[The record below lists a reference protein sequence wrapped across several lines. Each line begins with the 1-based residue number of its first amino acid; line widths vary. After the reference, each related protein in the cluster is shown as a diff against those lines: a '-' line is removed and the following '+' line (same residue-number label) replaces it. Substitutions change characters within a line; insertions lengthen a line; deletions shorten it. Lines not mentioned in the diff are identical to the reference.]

1 MDPMVAWFEDE
12 DFWAATYPII
22 FPEERFV
29 VAEEQVEKILKLVGF
44 RPEAVLDLAC
54 GPGRHAVALARRGI
68 KVTAIDLTEF
78 LLCKARERATQAG
91 VEVEFVREDM
101 RRFVRPGAFDLALSM
116 FSSFGY
122 FGDKREDLV
131 VLQNLR
137 ESLKPGGACLID
149 VPGKEM
155 LGRQAQ
161 SARVIKEPDGTLFVE
176 WSEIL
181 DDWTRVRTE
190 WILIKDGQA
199 RAFRFELMIYSG
211 QELKEL
217 LRQAEFAEV
226 TLFGDLDGNRYGP
239 RAERLIALG
248 RMAA

>member
-1 MDPMVAWFEDE
+1 MVVAWFEDE
-12 DFWAATYPII
+12 DLWAATYPIL

-29 VAEEQVEKILKLVGF
+29 VAEEQVDKILKLVGF
-44 RPEAVLDLAC
+44 RPGAVLDLAC

-68 KVTAIDLTEF
+68 KVTAVDLTEF
-78 LLCKARERATQAG
+78 LLCKARERASEAG

-122 FGDKREDLV
+122 FGDRREDLL

-161 SARVIKEPDGTLFVE
+161 SARVVEQPNGVLFVE

-181 DDWTRVRTE
+181 DDWTRVRTQ
-190 WILIKDGQA
+190 WILIKEGQA
-199 RAFRFELMIYSG
+199 RAFRFQLTIYSG
-211 QELKEL
+211 QELKDL
-217 LRQAEFAEV
+217 LVRAEFAEV
-226 TLFGDLDGNRYGP
+226 TLFGDLDGSRYGP
-239 RAERLIALG
+239 HADRLIALG
-248 RMAA
+248 RKAA